1 MIEASELRVD
11 LGPDGVLAIPYVD
24 VVGEAGGGPHLTV
37 IAGVHGTEYT
47 SIAAARALLTEL
59 RPSELSGTVTV
70 APIINLPAFWART
83 PFIVPLDGKNLNRSF
98 PGDAGGTA
106 TERIA
111 AAVTE
116 RLIRGSDYF
125 IDLHAG
131 DLPEALEPFAL
142 YDASPVVG
150 KPVVGKPVVG
160 KPVEERARDLALAY
174 GLGHVVRQSS
184 HGRTVAGST
193 SATAADMGIPA
204 ITAES
209 GECGLLQRDAVD
221 RHLRGLRNI
230 LLHLGLVPGEAAV
243 FSRPAE
249 HEGWIW
255 MTTDDAGWWEAAVAP
270 GTLVAEGD
278 LLGTV
283 SPLIGGAPSRVIAP
297 AAGVPIFIT
306 SSPAVSADGLLLGLA
321 LAANKTA

>member
-11 LGPDGVLAIPYVD
+11 LGADGVLGIPYVD
-24 VVGEAGGGPHLTV
+24 VVGEAGDGPHLTV

-83 PFIVPLDGKNLNRSF
+83 PFVVPLDAKNLNRSF
-98 PGDAGGTA
+98 PGDAGGSA

-116 RLIRGSDYF
+116 RLIKGSDYF

-142 YDASPVVG
+142 YDASPV
-150 KPVVGKPVVG
+150 
-160 KPVEERARDLALAY
+160 EERARDLALAY
-174 GLGHVVRQSS
+174 GLGHLVRQSS
-184 HGRTVAGST
+184 QGRTVAGST

-230 LLHLGLVPGEAAV
+230 LLHLGLVPGEATV

-255 MTTDDAGWWEAAVAP
+255 MTTDDAGWWEAAVTP
-270 GTLVAEGD
+270 GTPVAAGD

-283 SPLIGGAPSRVIAP
+283 SPLIGGSPSRIIAP

-321 LAANKTA
+321 LALNKTA